1 MMADNI
7 VAALALPGIG
17 NRPTRIPK
25 TVLNE
30 RGAATAADRKLI
42 DAIVDRLD
50 WLATFNP
57 SSIGVDVS
65 DDAERPV
72 AAIQLLSLQVRA
84 EPTQRLLT
92 MIHRAIP
99 LPVILLTSFD
109 ETTRVSLAP
118 LRRAERIA
126 DAMVVERLVLA
137 PPLASP
143 LDSAGSAF
151 LSSLSIS
158 KLPHADLG
166 AVYEALI
173 WRVEAL
179 AAAALSGS
187 AFRLPP
193 TADDALAR
201 RNGLVDHAAVSVE
214 YAQARAAARAEKS
227 LSKQVVL
234 ANTAS
239 QIKYRLDTIEAGF
252 V

>member
-1 MMADNI
+1 MMADDI

-17 NRPTRIPK
+17 SRPTRIPK

-42 DAIVDRLD
+42 DAVVDRLD
-50 WLATFNP
+50 WLATLNP
-57 SSIGVDVS
+57 ASIGVAAS

-99 LPVILLTSFD
+99 LPVVLLTSFG
-109 ETTRVSLAP
+109 ETTRLSLAP

-126 DAMVVERLVLA
+126 DAMVAERLVLA
-137 PPLASP
+137 PPLAVP
-143 LDSAGSAF
+143 LDETGRAF
-151 LSSLSIS
+151 LASLSITA
-158 KLPHADLG
+158 LPHIDLG

-179 AAAALSGS
+179 AAARLSGLAYRVPS
-187 AFRLPP
+187 NEG
-193 TADDALAR
+193 DAASR
-201 RNGLVDHAAVSVE
+201 RVALEDHAVVTSD
-214 YAQARAAARAEKS
+214 YAKARAAARAEKN
-227 LSKQVVL
+227 LSKQVAL
-234 ANTAS
+234 ANA
-239 QIKYRLDTIEAGF
+239 AGR
-252 V
+252 VKGRIDAILSGLG